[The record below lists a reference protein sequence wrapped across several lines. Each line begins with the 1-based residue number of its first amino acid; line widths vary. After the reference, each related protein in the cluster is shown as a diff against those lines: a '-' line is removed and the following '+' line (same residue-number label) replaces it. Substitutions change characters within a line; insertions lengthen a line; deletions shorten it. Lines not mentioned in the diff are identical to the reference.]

1 MKKDKKI
8 ALIIMYIVGLILI
21 MVAIEY
27 DNNTTAEK
35 IRNEREKIEERL
47 EAVKAKDSIENKK
60 D

>member
-8 ALIIMYIVGLILI
+8 VLIIMFIVGLIL

-27 DNNTTAEK
+27 SNNTTAEK
-35 IRNEREKIEERL
+35 IRNEREKIEARFEG
-47 EAVKAKDSIENKK
+47 VKAKDSIENQK

>member
-1 MKKDKKI
+1 
-8 ALIIMYIVGLILI
+8 MYIVGLILI

-35 IRNEREKIEERL
+35 IRNEREKIEARL
-47 EAVKAKDSIENKK
+47 EGVKAKDSIENPK

>member
-8 ALIIMYIVGLILI
+8 ALIIMFIVGLIL

-27 DNNTTAEK
+27 SNNTTAEK
-35 IRNEREKIEERL
+35 IRNEREKIEARFEG
-47 EAVKAKDSIENKK
+47 VKAKDSIENKK

>member
-8 ALIIMYIVGLILI
+8 ALIIMFIVGLIL

-27 DNNTTAEK
+27 SNNTTAEK
-35 IRNEREKIEERL
+35 IRNEREKIEARFEG
-47 EAVKAKDSIENKK
+47 VKVKDSIENQK

>member
-8 ALIIMYIVGLILI
+8 ALIIMFIVGLIL

-27 DNNTTAEK
+27 SNNATAEK
-35 IRNEREKIEERL
+35 IRNEREKIEARFEG
-47 EAVKAKDSIENKK
+47 VKAKDSIENQK

>member
-35 IRNEREKIEERL
+35 IRNEREKIEARFEG
-47 EAVKAKDSIENKK
+47 VKAKDSIENQK

>member
-8 ALIIMYIVGLILI
+8 ALIIMFIVGLIL

-27 DNNTTAEK
+27 SNNTTAEK